1 MCLSSEGWRA
11 AGRETTELL
20 QHKDILL
27 QEMQHRVANSLQI
40 IASILM
46 LEARTMQSEESR
58 LPLQDAYRRI
68 LSVATLQRHLQA
80 SGPGEPLELEP
91 HLSRLCDTLATSLI
105 NNSQPVSLQVEVGA
119 GTALSDDVMSIG
131 LIVTE
136 LVINALKYAFP
147 DGEGKILVRY
157 DPDGANWRLS
167 VSDNGVGLRKSDRG
181 SAGLGKTIVEALA
194 KQLNAHVEI
203 LSGPH
208 GTTVSISHETSIADK
223 RVSTAWRIPAGRS
236 EQYCTDAIGY

>member
-1 MCLSSEGWRA
+1 MYLSSEGRRA

-27 QEMQHRVANSLQI
+27 QEMQHRVANTLQI

-58 LPLQDAYRRI
+58 LPLRDAYRRI

-80 SGPGEPLELEP
+80 SGHGEPRELEP

-105 NNSQPVSLQVEVGA
+105 NNSRPTSLQVEIGA
-119 GTALSDDVMSIG
+119 GTALTNDVMSIG

-147 DGEGKILVRY
+147 DGGGKITVRY
-157 DPDGANWRLS
+157 ESTKPTGACPCPTTAL
-167 VSDNGVGLRKSDRG
+167 VSEKATAEVRAWG
-181 SAGLGKTIVEALA
+181 
-194 KQLNAHVEI
+194 Q
-203 LSGPH
+203 
-208 GTTVSISHETSIADK
+208 TSWK
-223 RVSTAWRIPAGRS
+223 PSQNSLTLM
-236 EQYCTDAIGY
+236 

>member
-1 MCLSSEGWRA
+1 MYLSSEGRCA

-27 QEMQHRVANSLQI
+27 QEMQHRVANTLQI

-58 LPLQDAYRRI
+58 LPLQDAYHRI
-68 LSVATLQRHLQA
+68 MAVATLQRHLQA
-80 SGPGEPLELEP
+80 SGHGEPRELEP

-105 NNSQPVSLQVEVGA
+105 NNSRPTSLQVEIGA
-119 GTALSDDVMSIG
+119 GTALTNDVMSIG

-147 DGEGKILVRY
+147 DGGGKILVRY
-157 DPDGANWRLS
+157 DVDGANWRLS
-167 VSDNGVGLRKSDRG
+167 VSDNGVGLRKNGRTNT
-181 SAGLGKTIVEALA
+181 GLGTNIVEALA

-223 RVSTAWRIPAGRS
+223 CVSTTWRIPLGRG